1 MATATM
7 KAPAPGGLSN
17 KARELMEAINAEA
30 GKHNV
35 WVRTQ
40 ANAPAQRPWFS
51 QTDGAGSGQLASG
64 RVAVAQMK
72 TAPHMWR
79 WKEYSPYLH
88 QISEIASKADVSPI
102 EFADR
107 QSILLLNPGLNGRLQ
122 VTNTIRCAISIYNP
136 GDVAP
141 VHLHSPNASR
151 TILSDKGG
159 YTVVE
164 GERCTADR
172 GDLILTPNGTW
183 HDHGND
189 SSEPVIW
196 IDTLDWPLMEFLDAA
211 WVDHDM
217 PGAQGNTNVQPVT
230 FSEGYSR
237 KLYGQGGIKPAFV
250 NHQRGVGH
258 APAPLFHYRG
268 ADVKETL
275 HSLRKEKGDPHE
287 GIKVDFV
294 NPVTGEPVF
303 KTLNYSAQLLRPG
316 EETELLR
323 GDRGHRRDRG
333 RRQALRVEPQRP
345 VRGAELPVAASHQ
358 HRQDRRGDLLGVGRR
373 ADEEHRPVLRAGP
386 RQGRQGHRA
395 GELSVGHL
403 LTMPRPERPA
413 LRPFCLTRRGC
424 RRRAR
429 ASFLLARG
437 DRPVQHQ
444 IQDVVRKRRLERGG
458 DLVAEQAFETPEIEL
473 FRLLVVERHELRYR
487 NPGLGNDHALALGSL
502 IHQLRELGLGFGEID
517 LLHGDPFGFRKPY
530 GGRPTLVNPRV
541 SGWKASR
548 GPATRDR
555 RACSPHGA

>member
-17 KARELMEAINAEA
+17 KARELMEEINTEA

-51 QTDGAGSGQLASG
+51 QTDGAGSGQVGSG
-64 RVAVAQMK
+64 RVAVAQLK
-72 TAPHMWR
+72 TAPYIWH

-88 QISEIASKADVSPI
+88 QISEIARKADVSPI

-151 TILSDKGG
+151 TILSNKGG

-189 SSEPVIW
+189 SNEPVIW

-217 PGAQGNTNVQPVT
+217 PGAQGNQNVQPVT

-237 KLYGQGGIKPAFV
+237 KLYSQGGIKPAFV
-250 NHQRGVGH
+250 NHQRGVGR

-268 ADVKETL
+268 TDVIEML
-275 HSLRKEKGDPHE
+275 HGLSKEKGDPYE

-316 EETELLR
+316 EETELKRETAGTYYVVIEGTGVTEVGGKRFEWSHNDLFVVPNFTW
-323 GDRGHRRDRG
+323 RRHINTGKTDAVIYSVSDA
-333 RRQALRVEPQRP
+333 ALMRNIGQYY
-345 VRGAELPVAASHQ
+345 A
-358 HRQDRRGDLLGVGRR
+358 
-373 ADEEHRPVLRAGP
+373 
-386 RQGRQGHRA
+386 QGRAKDGKVT
-395 GELSVGHL
+395 ELVH
-403 LTMPRPERPA
+403 
-413 LRPFCLTRRGC
+413 
-424 RRRAR
+424 
-429 ASFLLARG
+429 
-437 DRPVQHQ
+437 
-444 IQDVVRKRRLERGG
+444 
-458 DLVAEQAFETPEIEL
+458 
-473 FRLLVVERHELRYR
+473 
-487 NPGLGNDHALALGSL
+487 
-502 IHQLRELGLGFGEID
+502 
-517 LLHGDPFGFRKPY
+517 
-530 GGRPTLVNPRV
+530 
-541 SGWKASR
+541 
-548 GPATRDR
+548 
-555 RACSPHGA
+555 